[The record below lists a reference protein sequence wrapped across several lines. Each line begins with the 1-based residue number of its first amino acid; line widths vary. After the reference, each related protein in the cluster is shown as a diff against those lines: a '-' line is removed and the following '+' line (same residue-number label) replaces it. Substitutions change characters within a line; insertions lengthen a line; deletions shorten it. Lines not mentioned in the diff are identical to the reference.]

1 LYRDAKRNRDKS
13 RWEETT
19 VPTLNTKPLLWFK
32 TNPQVRKTFDE
43 AELRLL
49 GESLRH
55 KQLQPVLAKPDGT
68 IIAGERRFRA
78 AKLVGLKELMVIVTD
93 EPLTE
98 AEVRAIQLTE
108 NVHRADLTG
117 HEKWQACKELLE
129 LNQGWQ
135 GKDLAEHLHLD
146 PSSVTRLLSPSKCS
160 PAWQDSLR
168 DGKVGISDCYAASK
182 LQESEQGGLLAL
194 KLSGGSRDALEQAGR
209 KKRAGSAPAVRASK
223 IKIMLT
229 SGVTVTVAGDDLSL
243 DDAIEAVNE
252 VHKEMRKGRDQGLDA
267 KTLQAVCR
275 DKAKAG

>member
-1 LYRDAKRNRDKS
+1 MAQL
-13 RWEETT
+13 T
-19 VPTLNTKPLLWFK
+19 TKPLSWFK

-68 IIAGERRFRA
+68 IIAGERRYRA
-78 AKLVGLKELMVIVTD
+78 AKLADLSNLMVIMTD
-93 EPLTE
+93 EPLTD

-108 NVHRADLTG
+108 NIHRADLTG

-129 LNQGWQ
+129 LNSGWQ

-146 PSSVTRLLSPSKCS
+146 PSSVTRLLSPSKCTL
-160 PAWQDSLR
+160 AWQDALR

-194 KLSGGSRDALEQAGR
+194 KLSGASRDALELQGR
-209 KKRAGSAPAVRASK
+209 KKRAGHAPAVRSSRIKCQLASGVSVVVSGSEMTLDEMIDALAEASK
-223 IKIMLT
+223 
-229 SGVTVTVAGDDLSL
+229 
-243 DDAIEAVNE
+243 EA
-252 VHKEMRKGRDQGLDA
+252 KKARDQGLDA
-267 KTLQAVCR
+267 KTFQNVMR
-275 DKAKAG
+275 DRARAA

>member
-1 LYRDAKRNRDKS
+1 MSQL
-13 RWEETT
+13 TT
-19 VPTLNTKPLLWFK
+19 KQLSWFK
-32 TNPQVRKTFDE
+32 TNPQVRKAFDE

-117 HEKWQACKELLE
+117 FEKFQACKELLE
-129 LNQGWQ
+129 LNPGWQ

-146 PSSVTRLLSPSKCS
+146 PSSVTRLLSPSKCIV
-160 PAWQDSLR
+160 AAQDALR
-168 DGKVGISDCYAASK
+168 DGKIGISDAYALSK
-182 LQESEQGGLLAL
+182 LPQEDQPGLLAL

-209 KKRAGSAPAVRASK
+209 KKRAASAPAVRSSK
-223 IKIMLT
+223 IKIMLI

-243 DDAIEAVNE
+243 DDAIEAVKE
-252 VHKEMRKGRDQGLDA
+252 TQKEMVKGRDQGLDA